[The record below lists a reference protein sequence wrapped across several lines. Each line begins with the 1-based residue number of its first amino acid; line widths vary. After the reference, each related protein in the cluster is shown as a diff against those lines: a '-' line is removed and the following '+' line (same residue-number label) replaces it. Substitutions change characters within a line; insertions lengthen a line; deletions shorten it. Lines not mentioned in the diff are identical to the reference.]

1 MRGTVCLENLR
12 VICLI
17 GVHPK
22 ERQLP
27 QALDFS
33 VEMDLDI
40 AEASETE
47 NMAATVDYSDVGAR
61 IEELAQEGAF
71 KLIETLAESAA
82 SMIFDSY
89 PVVDGLRLE
98 IRKPAAVPAASY
110 AAVRIE
116 RKRAEML

>member
-1 MRGTVCLENLR
+1 MRGTVSIQDLR

-33 VEMDLDI
+33 IDMDLDM

-47 NMAATVDYSDVGAR
+47 NIAATIDYSDAAMRV
-61 IEELAQEGAF
+61 EELAQEGAF
-71 KLIETLAESAA
+71 KLLESLAESTA
-82 SMIFDSY
+82 SMLFDTY
-89 PVVDGLRLE
+89 PVIDTIRLE
-98 IRKPAAVPAASY
+98 IRKPSAVPAASY
-110 AAVRIE
+110 AAVRIA
-116 RKRAEML
+116 RSRSEML